1 MKQTSQKNPVHKDKS
16 GDLMEPE
23 RNQPSGSRH
32 DNNLRNFGNFLS
44 RSGMF
49 QFRIED
55 FRFAIVTEFGIFK
68 KILRTGTHNYNPIT
82 ESIKIYDQILVP
94 EFSKGVLI
102 RDKKIIEVLDEGR
115 YEYNEFLGEKIEI
128 IPLMEIRE
136 NHKGILTRNGVF
148 VKTLDPG
155 LHFVNKFNKEHLDII
170 QSTTINENQKGI
182 LTERGC
188 FKQILNPGQYYE
200 NPALEIKIIVKDLTV
215 IKEGHIGLKC
225 VNGKLTETLD
235 PGLYLENSFMN
246 ESITDVNMQVQTK
259 ELKPQTIV
267 TKDTVSITIY
277 SVLIYQI
284 TDAYKAT
291 FLVNDIDFTIR
302 ETIKIVSHQVL
313 SEHTLDEC
321 MNDKISHSNEI
332 KKRVAENC
340 TEFGVKI
347 DRIDIKDIIFGE
359 ELKEALTAAAKA
371 KRIAE
376 SKLITARAEVEAAK
390 LMREAAD
397 QMDSES
403 AMQMRN
409 LDALQQM
416 SMSGNTH
423 FYFFS
428 DGNMAN
434 LAKHQMT
441 KEIVKKQCSES
452 MVEN

>member
-1 MKQTSQKNPVHKDKS
+1 MKRTTQKKPSNDKHNENTETPTNTNS
-16 GDLMEPE
+16 GYDNFVRGFGSGLM
-23 RNQPSGSRH
+23 
-32 DNNLRNFGNFLS
+32 

-49 QFRIED
+49 QVRIED
-55 FRFAIVTEFGIFK
+55 FCFGIVTEFGIFK
-68 KILRTGTHNYNPIT
+68 KMLKTGTHLYNPIT
-82 ESIKIYDQILVP
+82 EKITIYEQALVP
-94 EFSKGVLI
+94 EFAKGVLI
-102 RDKKIIEVLDEGR
+102 RDKKIIQILDEGR
-115 YEYNEFLGEKIEI
+115 YEYNEFLGDKIEI
-128 IPLMEIRE
+128 VPLVAINE
-136 NHKGILTRNGVF
+136 NHKGVLTRNGVY
-148 VKTLDPG
+148 VQTLDPG
-155 LHFVNKFNKEHLDII
+155 LHFVNKFNKEDLSIV
-170 QSTTINENQKGI
+170 SAKVINENQKGI

-188 FKQILNPGQYYE
+188 YKQILNPGQYYE
-200 NPALEIKIIVKDLTV
+200 NPALDIRIIVKDLTV

-246 ESITDVNMQVQTK
+246 EVITDVNMQVQTK

-284 TDAYKAT
+284 IDAYKAT

-313 SEHTLDEC
+313 SEHSLDEC
-321 MNDKISHSNEI
+321 MNDKINHSNEI
-332 KKRVAENC
+332 KRRVAENC
-340 TEFGVKI
+340 GDFGVKI

-416 SMSGNTH
+416 SKSGNTH

-428 DGNMAN
+428 DGNMAS
-434 LAKHQMT
+434 LAKQQMT
-441 KEIVKKQCSES
+441 KEVVKKQCSETMNS
-452 MVEN
+452 

>member
-1 MKQTSQKNPVHKDKS
+1 MKLKKT
-16 GDLMEPE
+16 PE
-23 RNQPSGSRH
+23 NMNELSTTNYDSF
-32 DNNLRNFGNFLS
+32 LRNFGSTLS
-44 RSGMF
+44 QSGLF
-49 QFRIED
+49 QIRIED
-55 FRFAIVTEFGIFK
+55 FCFGVVTEFGIFK
-68 KILRTGTHNYNPIT
+68 KILKTGTHLYNPLT
-82 ESIKIYDQILVP
+82 EKIKLYKQALVP

-102 RDKKIIEVLDEGR
+102 RDKKIIKILDEGR
-115 YEYNEFLGEKIEI
+115 YEYNKLLGEKIEI
-128 IPLMEIRE
+128 VPLTLINE
-136 NHKGILTRNGVF
+136 NNKGILKKNGVYIE
-148 VKTLDPG
+148 TLNPG
-155 LHFVNKFNKEHLDII
+155 LHFINEFNKEEVEIVSAKVI
-170 QSTTINENQKGI
+170 TENQKGI

-188 FKQILNPGQYYE
+188 FKEILNPGQYYE
-200 NPALEIKIIVKDLTV
+200 NPALDIKIIIKDLTV
-215 IKEGHIGLKC
+215 IQEGHIGLKC
-225 VNGKLTETLD
+225 VNGKLTETLN
-235 PGLYLENSFMN
+235 PGIYLENTFIN
-246 ESITDVNMQVQTK
+246 ETITDVNMQFQTK

-267 TKDTVSITIY
+267 TKDTVSITIF

-284 TDAYKAT
+284 VDAYKAT

-321 MNDKISHSNEI
+321 MNDKIKHSDEI
-332 KKRVAENC
+332 KKRVDENC
-340 TEFGVKI
+340 KDFGVKI

-359 ELKEALTAAAKA
+359 ELKDALTAAAKA
-371 KRIAE
+371 RRIAE

-416 SMSGNTH
+416 SKNGNTH

-434 LAKHQMT
+434 LAKQQMT
-441 KEIVKKQCSES
+441 KEVVKKQVGGS
-452 MVEN
+452 MNSQI